1 MSDLNI
7 SPAGKRR
14 SPVKEREMRTSK
26 EPARLDHLPLNTE
39 LLTPEEKAR
48 ELKVSYSCL
57 YRWRQAGV
65 GPEFVRIGPKL
76 IRYLPGV

>member
-1 MSDLNI
+1 MSL
-7 SPAGKRR
+7 
-14 SPVKEREMRTSK
+14 VKERTPE
-26 EPARLDHLPLNTE
+26 EPTRLETIPQNTD

-57 YRWRQAGV
+57 YRWRQRGI
-65 GPEFVRIGPKL
+65 GPEYVKIGPRL